1 MFKMSTRKLRGE
13 KMKLRK
19 DIKRGNIS
27 PQLEKIKHLREAK
40 NITQEEMA
48 NYLGIHK
55 DTYIK
60 KENGVCRIYINEL
73 FKIMII
79 LGCEVE
85 DIF

>member
-1 MFKMSTRKLRGE
+1 M
-13 KMKLRK
+13 
-19 DIKRGNIS
+19 
-27 PQLEKIKHLREAK
+27 
-40 NITQEEMA
+40 MA
-48 NYLGIHK
+48 DLLGIHK

-79 LGCEVE
+79 LDCDVD